1 MIGRAFRNWN
11 GARGRWI
18 GSIGF
23 AVCGI
28 VVAVAEVIG
37 GDPTGQVL
45 FAVALF
51 GGIALLLAFGGRS
64 ESIRAFRG
72 DLHDERLD
80 TIQLRAQALAGQLV
94 IVATVVAFL
103 VELALGHSGAPFS
116 WLAAIGG
123 FTYLA
128 AYAYGTRR

>member
-1 MIGRAFRNWN
+1 MMSRGIRSCMSG
-11 GARGRWI
+11 RGRWI
-18 GSIGF
+18 GSISF
-23 AVCGI
+23 AVCGLV
-28 VVAVAEVIG
+28 VVAAELIG
-37 GDPTGQVL
+37 GASAGTVI

-51 GGIALLLAFGGRS
+51 GGIALLLALGGRS

-72 DLHDERLD
+72 DLRDERLD

-94 IVATVVAFL
+94 ILAVVVAFL
-103 VELALGHSGAPFS
+103 VELALGNSGAPYD

-128 AYAYGTRR
+128 AYTYGLRR

>member
-1 MIGRAFRNWN
+1 MISRALR
-11 GARGRWI
+11 GCTTGRGRWI
-18 GSIGF
+18 GSIAF
-23 AVCGI
+23 AVCGAM
-28 VVAVAEVIG
+28 VVAAEAIG
-37 GDPTGQVL
+37 GSPAGQMI

-51 GGIALLLAFGGRS
+51 GGIAVALALGGRS

-80 TIQLRAQALAGQLV
+80 DIQLRAQALAGRLV
-94 IVATVVAFL
+94 ILAVVVAFL
-103 VELALGHSGAPFS
+103 VELSRGRSGAPYD

-128 AYAYGTRR
+128 AYVYGMRR